1 MIDMSLIFNGNAD
14 LDSVVYNGNEV
25 EVVMCDGTEVWRRIK
40 YVDVPTLSGT
50 SYSTTGDTVGPTV
63 NGFDSSIMTQEGTVS
78 TNILGTYTVTWKL
91 KDTKKYC
98 WADGTTGA
106 KSATWTLTGGNTTI
120 TWSWSQSFYN
130 AGYKSS
136 ISLPYKNKWSD
147 YANGAEYKLLQSA
160 EFAGSYYYLF
170 VGLYT
175 NQLYVGIYNSGS
187 SGGYTTYYCSSAGA
201 GPKGGGVYVG
211 DTYYGIVPKI
221 TR

>member
-25 EVVMCDGTEVWRRIK
+25 EVVMCNGTEVWRRIK
-40 YVDVPTLSGT
+40 YVAVPTLSGT
-50 SYSTTGDTVGPTV
+50 SYSTTGGTVGPTV
-63 NGFDSSIMTQEGTVS
+63 NGFDSTIMTQEGTVS
-78 TNILGTYTVTWKL
+78 TNVLGTYTVTWKL

-106 KSATWTLTGGNTTI
+106 KSATWTLTGGNMTI

-130 AGYKSS
+130 GGYKSS

-147 YANGAEYKLLQSA
+147 YANGAEFKLLQSA
-160 EFAGSYYYLF
+160 SFGSSWYYLF

-175 NQLYVGIYNSGS
+175 NQLYVGIYSSGS
-187 SGGYTTYYCSSAGA
+187 SGGYITYSCSSAGT

-211 DTYYGIVPKI
+211 DTYYGIVPNI

>member
-1 MIDMSLIFNGNAD
+1 MSLIFNGNAD

-50 SYSTTGDTVGPTV
+50 SYSTTGGTVGPTV

-78 TNILGTYTVTWKL
+78 TNVLGTYTVTWKL
-91 KDTKKYC
+91 KDTKRYC

-106 KSATWTLTGGNTTI
+106 KSVSWTVTGGNMTI

-160 EFAGSYYYLF
+160 QFMSSYYYLF

-175 NQLYVGIYNSGS
+175 NQLYVGIYNSEGS
-187 SGGYTTYYCSSAGA
+187 SGGYTTYYCSNAGT

-211 DTYYGIVPKI
+211 DTYYGIVPHI

>member
-1 MIDMSLIFNGNAD
+1 MSLIFNGNAD

-50 SYSTTGDTVGPTV
+50 SYSTTGGTVGPTV

-78 TNILGTYTVTWKL
+78 TNVLGTYTVTWKL
-91 KDTKKYC
+91 KDTKRYC
-98 WADGTTGA
+98 WADGTTGT
-106 KSATWTLTGGNTTI
+106 KSATWTLTGGNMTI

-160 EFAGSYYYLF
+160 QFMSSYYYLF

-175 NQLYVGIYNSGS
+175 NQLYVGIYNSEDS
-187 SGGYTTYYCSSAGA
+187 SGGYTTYYCSSAGT

-211 DTYYGIVPKI
+211 DTYYGIVPNI